1 MRHFESSDFQLRDP
15 DFQLRLTHLM
25 QQEAH
30 SPVAVMKSSGLV
42 RQLLGK
48 LRVDSGS
55 ATPDVRESVVCRPG
69 DERRCFRDRLG
80 PGWLQHAV

>member
-30 SPVAVMKSSGLV
+30 SPIAVMKASGLV

-48 LRVDSGS
+48 LRVDLGS
-55 ATPDVRESVVCRPG
+55 SDAGESVGHRPG
-69 DERRCFRDRLG
+69 ELCRLRDRLN
-80 PGWLQHAV
+80 PGFL

>member
-1 MRHFESSDFQLRDP
+1 LRHFESSDFQLRDP

-30 SPVAVMKSSGLV
+30 SPVAVMKASGLV

-55 ATPDVRESVVCRPG
+55 ATPDAGESVGDRPG
-69 DERRCFRDRLG
+69 ELCRLRDRLNPG
-80 PGWLQHAV
+80 PL